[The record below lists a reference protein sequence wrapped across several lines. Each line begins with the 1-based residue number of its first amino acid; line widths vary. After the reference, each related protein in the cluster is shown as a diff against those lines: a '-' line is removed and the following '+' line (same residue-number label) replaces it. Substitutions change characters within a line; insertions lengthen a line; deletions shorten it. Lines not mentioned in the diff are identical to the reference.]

1 MSRNKRIMTVDV
13 GNTSAKLTVME
24 GPDSVVS
31 VTVPE
36 VTQGA
41 VTGMLQDTGA
51 EGMISCSVG
60 PDISGILAAV
70 CASRD
75 LPYVSLDADTP
86 VPVQV
91 DYNRAGLGADRLAAA
106 VGVAE
111 PDRCWLIA
119 DAGTALTLDMTRGMT
134 FAGGSIA
141 PGMNMRFESLHSHTR
156 RLPLVSPEGSAPL
169 FARDTAQAIRS
180 GVIRGM
186 AYETMSALG
195 QFRQF
200 CPEARLCVT
209 GGDAPVLSRQLTIM
223 NVPHTVCHNAV
234 ARGLVKIF
242 NYCEPLREK

>member
-1 MSRNKRIMTVDV
+1 MTVDV

-51 EGMISCSVG
+51 EGVISCSVG

-86 VPVQV
+86 VPVEV
-91 DYNRAGLGADRLAAA
+91 DYDRAGLGADRLAAA

-119 DAGTALTLDMTRGMT
+119 GAGTALTR
-134 FAGGSIA
+134 
-141 PGMNMRFESLHSHTR
+141 LHSPGHEHALREPAQPHAPPSVGVAR
-156 RLPLVSPEGSAPL
+156 RLRATVRTRHRAGNTLGSDTGHGL
-169 FARDTAQAIRS
+169 RNHVGARSVQA
-180 GVIRGM
+180 
-186 AYETMSALG
+186 
-195 QFRQF
+195 
-200 CPEARLCVT
+200 
-209 GGDAPVLSRQLTIM
+209 VLSRGSAVRHRRRRPRTE
-223 NVPHTVCHNAV
+223 PATHHNECAAHRV
-234 ARGLVKIF
+234 S
-242 NYCEPLREK
+242 

>member
-1 MSRNKRIMTVDV
+1 M
-13 GNTSAKLTVME
+13 
-24 GPDSVVS
+24 
-31 VTVPE
+31 
-36 VTQGA
+36 
-41 VTGMLQDTGA
+41 
-51 EGMISCSVG
+51 
-60 PDISGILAAV
+60 
-70 CASRD
+70 
-75 LPYVSLDADTP
+75 
-86 VPVQV
+86 
-91 DYNRAGLGADRLAAA
+91 RLAAA

-169 FARDTAQAIRS
+169 FAHDTAQAIRS

>member
-1 MSRNKRIMTVDV
+1 MTHFKRIMAVDV

-24 GPDSVVS
+24 GTDTLVC

-51 EGMISCSVG
+51 TGVISCSVG

-70 CASRD
+70 CASRN

-86 VPVQV
+86 VPVEV
-91 DYNRAGLGADRLAAA
+91 DYDRAGLGADRLAAA
-106 VGVAE
+106 VGMAE
-111 PDRCWLIA
+111 PDLCWLIA
-119 DAGTALTLDMTRGMT
+119 DAGTALTLDMTRGMR

-141 PGMNMRFESLHSHTR
+141 PGMNMRFESLHTHTR
-156 RLPLVSPEGSAPL
+156 RLPLVSPHGPAHL
-169 FARDTAQAIRS
+169 FAHDTAQAIRA

-186 AYETMSALG
+186 AYEIMSALD

-200 CPEARLCVT
+200 CPDAQLCVT
-209 GGDAPVLSRQLTIM
+209 GGDALTLGRQLTQM
-223 NVPHTVCHNAV
+223 NVPYSVCDNAV